1 MTHARPLGSQ
11 RLKAAALAICDRRIK
26 ACQDAE
32 FRYDA
37 MILGELEGGSALG
50 SLELAK
56 MLAATERSARM
67 EAEHIRDLISKL
79 EPAKR

>member
-1 MTHARPLGSQ
+1 MRPLNAP

-37 MILGELEGGSALG
+37 MILAGDSGDLG
-50 SLELAK
+50 SP
-56 MLAATERSARM
+56 RPSAQTPKSSVRRKSRPGRVC
-67 EAEHIRDLISKL
+67 AR
-79 EPAKR
+79 